1 MIEKKEKRK
10 KMVEILYVS
19 DCCGAYLAD
28 AHVEYEICPDC
39 HDHCVVIREEY
50 TVAK

>member
-1 MIEKKEKRK
+1 MIE
-10 KMVEILYVS
+10 VLYIS

-39 HDHCVVIREEY
+39 HDHCMVIREEY